1 MTLLDTKVIP
11 APRVAEAPPRRGRRV
26 SGGALGPVTARTRRP
41 LGRGL
46 GGGLGSGLGGGL
58 GGAAGPGRTARA
70 ARRSEVGAAVGLV
83 LAVALV
89 VLPWWGPGPAELPR
103 MAAAVLWMLAGVL
116 VLRPALVLTHAGIAG
131 AAVSLAGADGVPM
144 MPAVVLS
151 LVVLDGMVLGYGTG
165 RWSVS
170 DRQAQGEA
178 MLGALRERLHAQ
190 GVIPPLEPGWQVE
203 TALRAANGDAFS
215 GDFLVA
221 GRRDGS
227 SVVEFVLVDVSG
239 KGRGAGSRALLLSG
253 AFGGMLGEIPASGFL
268 AAANRY
274 VLRQEWD
281 EGFATA
287 VHARV
292 DLETG
297 DFRVTGAGHPPAARF
312 DAGAGRWQ
320 LFGDDQGPLLGVVPE
335 ADFPSVTGR
344 LNRGDA
350 LLLYTDGL
358 VEAPGRDVRLG
369 MDRLLGQAEKVMTR
383 GFHGGATTIIDGA
396 PGGNSD
402 DRALVLV
409 WRT

>member
-1 MTLLDTKVIP
+1 MAQA
-11 APRVAEAPPRRGRRV
+11 APRP
-26 SGGALGPVTARTRRP
+26 S
-41 LGRGL
+41 
-46 GGGLGSGLGGGL
+46 
-58 GGAAGPGRTARA
+58 ARA
-70 ARRSEVGAAVGLV
+70 AFAAAGLV
-83 LAVALV
+83 LAMAVTL
-89 VLPWWGPGPAELPR
+89 LPWWASGPARLSGL
-103 MAAAVLWMLAGVL
+103 AAATVWMLAGVL
-116 VLRPALVLTHAGIAG
+116 VLRPGFLLMHAGIAG
-131 AAVSLAGADGVPM
+131 AAVCVAAGGAVPA

-165 RWSVS
+165 RWSS
-170 DRQAQGEA
+170 SARHELGES
-178 MLGALRERLHAQ
+178 MLGALRDRLHAQ
-190 GVIPPLEPGWQVE
+190 GGIPPLEPGWQVE

-221 GRRDGS
+221 GRGEGS
-227 SVVEFVLVDVSG
+227 SLVEFVLVDVSG

-253 AFGGMLGEIPASGFL
+253 AFGGMLGEIPADGFL

-274 VLRQEWD
+274 LLRQEWQ

-297 DFRVTGAGHPPAARF
+297 DYLVSGAGHPPAARF
-312 DAGAGRWQ
+312 DAGAGRWEV
-320 LFGDDQGPLLGVVPE
+320 FADEQGPLLGVLPDAE
-335 ADFPSVTGR
+335 FPPVAGR
-344 LNRGDA
+344 LDRGDA

-369 MDRLLGQAEKVMTR
+369 IDRLLGQAEKVMTR
-383 GFHGGATTIIDGA
+383 GFHGGAATIIDGA

>member
-1 MTLLDTKVIP
+1 MLDAKTIP
-11 APRVAEAPPRRGRRV
+11 APRVAVPPQRRGRRV
-26 SGGALGPVTARTRRP
+26 SAGLRP
-41 LGRGL
+41 
-46 GGGLGSGLGGGL
+46 
-58 GGAAGPGRTARA
+58 AA
-70 ARRSEVGAAVGLV
+70 ARRSATRTAGRPSGRSCEPLAAVGLV

-89 VLPWWGPGPAELPR
+89 VLPWWGPGPAEVPR
-103 MAAAVLWMLAGVL
+103 LAAGVLWMLAGVL
-116 VLRPALVLTHAGIAG
+116 VLRPVLLLTHAGIAA
-131 AAVSLAGADGVPM
+131 AAVSLASADAMPA
-144 MPAVVLS
+144 MPAVVLC
-151 LVVLDGMVLGYGTG
+151 LVVLDGMVLGWGSG

-203 TALRAANGDAFS
+203 TALRAAYGDAFS

-221 GRRDGS
+221 DRGEGS
-227 SVVEFVLVDVSG
+227 DVVEFVLVDVSG

-253 AFGGMLGEIPASGFL
+253 AFGGMLGEIPADGFL

-274 VLRQEWD
+274 VLRQDWD

-292 DLETG
+292 DLATG
-297 DFRVTGAGHPPAARF
+297 EYRVTGAGHPPAARF
-312 DAGAGRWQ
+312 DAGAGRWE
-320 LFGDDQGPLLGVVPE
+320 LFGDEQGPLLGVVPDAE
-335 ADFPSVTGR
+335 FPSVRGR
-344 LNRGDA
+344 LDRGDA

-358 VEAPGRDVRLG
+358 VESPGRDVRLG
-369 MDRLLGQAEKVMTR
+369 IDRLLGQAEKVMTR
-383 GFHGGATTIIDGA
+383 GFHGGAATIIDGA
-396 PGGNSD
+396 PGGDSD